1 MPQELPIGTPGEPPG
16 LQLEGSLSAAEY
28 DLMLTPERKAQM
40 LRDRARV
47 LAQSVEDDSQD
58 DNPLKV
64 VEFLL
69 GQETYAFE
77 AHYVR
82 EIYRLK
88 DLTPLPCTP
97 PHVLGIIN
105 VRGLM
110 LPVIDVRTLLHLSHD
125 TTTDRDAVVI
135 IHGGEKEVGVLTDGT
150 LGVRALSH
158 RDVHPAPATLT
169 GVRAEYLRGVT
180 SQQLVILEA
189 QKLLAGQEGSVP
201 E

>member
-1 MPQELPIGTPGEPPG
+1 MPQELPIETQGAPPG
-16 LQLEGSLSAAEY
+16 LQLEGSLGDAEY
-28 DLMLTPERKAQM
+28 DVLLSPERKAQI
-40 LRDRARV
+40 LRDRARA
-47 LAQSVEDDSQD
+47 LAQSVEHDSQD
-58 DNPLKV
+58 DNPIKV

-69 GQETYAFE
+69 GQETFAFE
-77 AHYVR
+77 ARYVR

-97 PHVLGIIN
+97 PHVLGIMN

-110 LPVIDVRTLLHLSHD
+110 LAVIDVRTLFQLSQD

-135 IHGGEKEVGVLTDGT
+135 IHGGGKEVGVLTDGT
-150 LGVRALSH
+150 LGVRLLSQ
-158 RDVHPAPATLT
+158 RDVHPAPPTLT

-180 SQQLVILEA
+180 SQHMVILEA
-189 QKLLAGQEGSVP
+189 AKLLAGQEGSAP